1 MRLAI
6 DCRMSGKSGIG
17 AYLDNMLP
25 TLIEEVCREQNG
37 SVLLFGLPQK
47 KIDEFAARK
56 IAGFEKCETLF
67 CKTKVFS
74 VAETFFFPRTI
85 LKKIN
90 SCDAYFSPYCNIPC
104 RIFGGGIKIPVF
116 STIHDIVFL
125 DIPLAR
131 RLGTFLRKMFY
142 IRAIRHSKEIFTVS
156 NFSKGRIQEKLR
168 CKKPITVVY
177 NGVPDLEAAEK
188 VRAKKI
194 EKTDTIIFVGN
205 IKAHKGL
212 GTLIEAFSK
221 FREEISQDAAS
232 DGKPLPRLLIVGS
245 KENFRTK
252 DAALEKAI
260 SNCEEKGIVFTG
272 FVPDDELMVLIASA
286 RILVQPSLYE
296 GFGIPPLQALHCGTK
311 TVISTIAAFKE
322 VYATMPVTFF
332 RAGDADDLARKMR
345 KTYFDES
352 SLPKFER
359 IYSYEKSAKTIL
371 RAIKEKTEGVEK

>member
-25 TLIEEVCREQNG
+25 TLIEEVCCEQNG
-37 SVLLFGLPQK
+37 SVLLLGLPQK
-47 KIDEFAARK
+47 KFDALAARK

-74 VAETFFFPRTI
+74 VAETFFFPRAI

-125 DIPLAR
+125 DIPLAG

-142 IRAIRHSKEIFTVS
+142 IRAIKHSKEIFTVS
-156 NFSKGRIQEKLR
+156 NFSKGRIQEKLH

-177 NGVPDLEAAEK
+177 SGVPLYNEEPPK
-188 VRAKKI
+188 EVQ
-194 EKTDTIIFVGN
+194 KTDTIIFVGN

-212 GTLIEAFSK
+212 RTLIEAFSK
-221 FREEISQDAAS
+221 FREEISQGAAS

-245 KENFRTK
+245 KENFRTS
-252 DAALEKAI
+252 DSGLEKLLKEAG
-260 SNCEEKGIVFTG
+260 SEEINFTG
-272 FVPDDELMVLIASA
+272 FVSDEKLQNLIASA
-286 RILVQPSLYE
+286 RLLVQPSLYE
-296 GFGIPPLQALHCGTK
+296 GFGVPPLQALYSGTRA
-311 TVISTIAAFKE
+311 VISDIPTFKE
-322 VYATMPVTFF
+322 IYKSLPVIFF
-332 RAGDADDLARKMR
+332 KAGDADDLARKMAEAYIN
-345 KTYFDES
+345 TTP
-352 SLPKFER
+352 LPPVER
-359 IYSYEKSAKTIL
+359 IYSYRSSAKAIL
-371 RAIKEKTEGVEK
+371 QKISESIKMK

>member
-37 SVLLFGLPQK
+37 SVLLLGLPQK
-47 KIDEFAARK
+47 KLDEFAVHK

-74 VAETFFFPRTI
+74 VAETFFFPRAI

-104 RIFGGGIKIPVF
+104 RIFGGEIKIPVF

-125 DIPLAR
+125 DIPLAG

-142 IRAIRHSKEIFTVS
+142 IRAIRHSREIFTVS

-168 CKKPITVVY
+168 CKRPITVVY
-177 NGVPDLEAAEK
+177 SGVPLYNEEPPK
-188 VRAKKI
+188 EVQ
-194 EKTDTIIFVGN
+194 KTDTIIFVGN

-221 FREEISQDAAS
+221 FREEISQGAAS

-245 KENFRTK
+245 KENFRTS
-252 DAALEKAI
+252 DSGLEKLLKEAG
-260 SNCEEKGIVFTG
+260 SEEINFTG
-272 FVPDDELMVLIASA
+272 FVSDEKLQNLIASA
-286 RILVQPSLYE
+286 RLLVQPSLYE
-296 GFGIPPLQALHCGTK
+296 GFGVPPLQALYSGTRA
-311 TVISTIAAFKE
+311 VISDIPTFKE
-322 VYATMPVTFF
+322 IYKTLPVIFF
-332 RAGDADDLARKMR
+332 KAGDANDLARKMAEAYMN
-345 KTYFDES
+345 TTP
-352 SLPKFER
+352 LPTVER
-359 IYSYEKSAKTIL
+359 IYSYRSSAKAIL
-371 RAIKEKTEGVEK
+371 QKISESIKMK